1 MSNQFLTTKLNKI
14 IGEYSRI
21 CEQKKT
27 TKTPNLDLCGFL
39 FLVKKTHVLIDSLS
53 SQKKYREFC
62 YCRINIVSDFSSL
75 IQ

>member
-27 TKTPNLDLCGFL
+27 TKTPNLDFCGFFIFGEENSCL
-39 FLVKKTHVLIDSLS
+39 N
-53 SQKKYREFC
+53 R
-62 YCRINIVSDFSSL
+62 
-75 IQ
+75 

>member
-21 CEQKKT
+21 SEQKKT

-39 FLVKKTHVLIDSLS
+39 LLVKKTHV
-53 SQKKYREFC
+53 
-62 YCRINIVSDFSSL
+62 
-75 IQ
+75 

>member
-39 FLVKKTHVLIDSLS
+39 FLVTKTHV
-53 SQKKYREFC
+53 
-62 YCRINIVSDFSSL
+62 
-75 IQ
+75 